1 MKKILL
7 AFLVLLILFAIL
19 VFFFIPANIIITES
33 RDIQTTSGGFDS
45 CLHKPGKWK
54 QWWPDQS
61 VTMQADSSFSYK
73 GFTFRLS
80 APYNDGGT
88 IRIGSGTFSLETRIQ
103 SISNG
108 RDSITV
114 NWGVSLPTGN
124 NPFTRFSRY
133 LDAGKLRKSMQV
145 VFDSLCHFAGNNV
158 NTYGFPIER
167 TTFTEVMLIAS
178 RFKSTHYPSTELLY
192 NTITQLRQYASSQ
205 GATEKYYPMMNTR
218 QVDST
223 NWETMVAISIDKN
236 IPVSREFFIKQ
247 MVQMKDRFL
256 ATDVIGGRTTIEKA
270 HMAVEKYMADHS
282 LSGPAIPFEILITD
296 RSKES
301 DSSKWKTRIFYPS
314 M

>member
-7 AFLVLLILFAIL
+7 AFLVLLVLFTTL

-33 RDIQTTSGGFDS
+33 RVIQTTSGGFDS

-61 VTMQADSSFSYK
+61 TTIQADSSFSYK
-73 GFTFRLS
+73 GFTFKLS
-80 APYNDGGT
+80 APYNDGGA
-88 IRIGSGTFSLETRIQ
+88 IEIGSSTFLLETRMQ

-114 NWGVSLPTGN
+114 NWGVSLPAGN

-145 VFDSLCHFAGNNV
+145 VFDSLCHFAGNNA
-158 NTYGFPIER
+158 NIYGFGVER

-178 RFKSTHYPSTELLY
+178 RFKSAHYPSTELLY
-192 NTITQLRQYASSQ
+192 NNISQLRQYASSQ
-205 GATEKYYPMMNTR
+205 GAIEKYYPMMNTR

-236 IPVSREFFIKQ
+236 IPVSGEFFIKQ
-247 MVQMKDRFL
+247 MIPMKDRFL
-256 ATDVIGGRTTIEKA
+256 ATDVTGGWTSIEKA
-270 HMAVEKYMADHS
+270 HAAVEKYMADHS
-282 LSGPAIPFEILITD
+282 LSAPAIPFEILITD
-296 RSKES
+296 RSKEA